1 MSLGFIDSVNKYS
14 NIYSAKGAKE
24 LLNQIKSDTS
34 SITPFFIDVFPYIV
48 MTVFIIFFILAL
60 TMMANDNRTQFSRT
74 NIYILVILVPFIF
87 ALYGYYANPASNMSS
102 QIFNPLTIGIVCGL
116 IMILIIT
123 GVIYYIS
130 TLNSITSFYVLYGLV
145 ALLIAI
151 VIIGLAIFFNVFMN
165 QIKQIPGTLGY
176 IIHLILY
183 IPCLV
188 NDYAKYLLGEIGAT
202 PMVVY
207 VLFFIE
213 LILLLMFFYGPILW
227 KKTLGHNGAVIV
239 QEPLFLYTK
248 QIIASS
254 DVSLMPDADN
264 PGINNSVENGL
275 IKAQKHLKSF
285 GLSMWIQVNATNVR
299 NEKYLFDY
307 SQGSP
312 SVIYLGQSELWK
324 FFFSNSPNRV
334 PYYAKIPFQKWI
346 FIVFNYKGNYV
357 DLFIN
362 GSLETTYAFQENEFP
377 QYFNSDNMTIGD
389 DNGVDGAICNI
400 VFYTKPLE
408 INQIVQNYNYLM
420 LQNPPVNNL
429 S

>member
-1 MSLGFIDSVNKYS
+1 
-14 NIYSAKGAKE
+14 
-24 LLNQIKSDTS
+24 
-34 SITPFFIDVFPYIV
+34 
-48 MTVFIIFFILAL
+48 
-60 TMMANDNRTQFSRT
+60 MMANDNRTQFSRA
-74 NIYILVILVPFIF
+74 NIYILLILVPFILG
-87 ALYGYYANPASNMSS
+87 LYGYYINPASNMSAQLFNTVTMS
-102 QIFNPLTIGIVCGL
+102 IFGILGLTLFICMIVYF
-116 IMILIIT
+116 
-123 GVIYYIS
+123 VS
-130 TLNSITSFYVLYGLV
+130 TLKPVTSFYVLYGLIV
-145 ALLIAI
+145 LLIAI
-151 VIIGLAIFFNVFMN
+151 VIIGLAIVFNVFMN

-213 LILLLMFFYGPILW
+213 LILLLIFFYGPILW
-227 KKTLGHNGAVIV
+227 KKALGHNGAVIV

-264 PGINNSVENGL
+264 PDEKGL
-275 IKAQKHLKSF
+275 LKMPKHLKRF
-285 GLSMWIQVNATNVR
+285 GLSMWIQVNATNVT
-299 NEKYLFDY
+299 NNKYLFDY
-307 SQGSP
+307 SKGSP
-312 SVIYLGQSELWK
+312 SVIYLGQSKLLK
-324 FFFSNSPNRV
+324 FLFSNSPNGV
-334 PYYAKIPFQKWI
+334 PYYAKIPFQKWN

-362 GSLETTYAFQENEFP
+362 GSLETTYAFQDNEFP
-377 QYFNSDNMTIGD
+377 QYFNSDKMVVGD
-389 DNGVDGAICNI
+389 DYGVDGAICNI